1 MPTRSNADRNRRIS
15 RAIRAEAIAR
25 RDRLNNRA
33 HECDTVED
41 LLAYEISKVR
51 VAIYCDICGSKLFG
65 QARIIRGQ
73 LMNDGYCPEC
83 RAYRDGVLQEDV
95 RPQTYAELLREVT
108 A

>member
-51 VAIYCDICGSKLFG
+51 VTIFCDICGSKLIG
-65 QARIIRGQ
+65 RARIIRGK
-73 LMNDGYCPEC
+73 LYNDGYCPTCATE
-83 RAYRDGVLQEDV
+83 REGVLEDDTLYSTM
-95 RPQTYAELLREVT
+95 RKLVT